1 MDLSPFEAIQGQLF
15 CIVRSKSGQKAVKSD
30 HFGLKTSNG
39 NEDGLSEGCLF
50 IFIGLY
56 SC

>member
-1 MDLSPFEAIQGQLF
+1 MDLSPFEAIQGQSF

-39 NEDGLSEGCLF
+39 NEDGLSEGGLF